1 MLINAPFC
9 SYKVLYMVER
19 GEEKTVLEKSR
30 VTKYYYNCRY
40 YLAIRLKP
48 LSLARILSIITR
60 M

>member
-30 VTKYYYNCRY
+30 VTKYYYNC
-40 YLAIRLKP
+40 
-48 LSLARILSIITR
+48 
-60 M
+60 